1 MITNEKFAEV
11 LKSLT
16 KEDFDTAQRES
27 LVSKELPMS
36 RLELQITL
44 TKLQDATAK
53 LDQLT
58 KQWDDA
64 MAMYDKQ

>member
-1 MITNEKFAEV
+1 MNTQDLLSRESGIFEISKTE
-11 LKSLT
+11 
-16 KEDFDTAQRES
+16 AQRES

-44 TKLQDATAK
+44 AKLQDATAK